1 MIIIVS
7 SKETLD
13 NPPTPI
19 SYVRSYVG
27 SGEEFLV
34 ILRKDSIELLNEFFN
49 EDLVREII
57 DYINWSV
64 DFFIDRIEDQLDILI
79 FRTPISLTVFARIIY
94 IRFKSY
100 HIMILSDNL
109 DEEDLKRIISGLKY
123 SLAKK
128 REKFFNYLLEEI
140 LNQYNKFISLIDNAI
155 DDIEDRIWE
164 EETVLVRGRE
174 ATKIYSLKKTLI
186 EMERSL
192 LRLRDLLTLVER
204 GEFFK
209 GSVDYGELQYSRVE
223 ITSMIEN
230 ISVLRDLLITVI
242 DIDIALASY
251 KINDIMKKLTAI
263 TLILMP
269 PTLIASIYGMN
280 FDTSVSPWN
289 MPELKLPFG
298 YPMALIMIFLA
309 MWLPYIVLKKLRFI

>member
-1 MIIIVS
+1 MITIIS
-7 SKETLD
+7 SRETLT
-13 NPPTPI
+13 NPPDLQNYIKKYTN
-19 SYVRSYVG
+19 
-27 SGEEFLV
+27 SGEEFLIV
-34 ILRKDSIELLNEFFN
+34 LRESSLELLDSFFDK
-49 EDLVREII
+49 DLSKEIK
-57 DYINWSV
+57 DYIEWNV
-64 DFFIDRIEDQLDILI
+64 DFFADKIGDYAEIMSFKIPVTLSEFAKSFYIRYKIMHILI
-79 FRTPISLTVFARIIY
+79 TPKNINEEDFARIADSLK
-94 IRFKSY
+94 FPLTKKQGK
-100 HIMILSDNL
+100 IL
-109 DEEDLKRIISGLKY
+109 
-123 SLAKK
+123 
-128 REKFFNYLLEEI
+128 NYLIEEI
-140 LNQYNKFISLIDNAI
+140 INQYNKYVFLVDELID
-155 DDIEDRIWE
+155 DLEGKIWE
-164 EETVLVRGRE
+164 EKTILVRGRE
-174 ATKIYSLKKTLI
+174 ATKIYYLKRSLI

-192 LRLRDLLTLVER
+192 LRLRDLLMLLER

-223 ITSMIEN
+223 ITSLIEN
-230 ISVLRDLLITVI
+230 ISVLRDLVITLV

-298 YPMALIMIFLA
+298 YPMALAMIFLA